1 MVPSMISNQAQE
13 GFEHVF
19 RHGLKESLS
28 PMADDECV
36 LTVLPDLAGAKEPR
50 VVILTISSFLFRL
63 IVLIHFAQDT
73 ATKEHFARLNNKPV
87 SEMDAQT
94 FYDTVSE
101 CGNMCCGILSRDLLP
116 FFPHMGLSTPNILD
130 KQCAA
135 YLNALKYGHIKHIR
149 VDINNSVR
157 FHATLCVC
165 EHADLDFAVDV
176 DAAESTGELEMF

>member
-1 MVPSMISNQAQE
+1 MISKQAQE

-28 PMADDECV
+28 PLADDDCV
-36 LTVLPDLAGAKEPR
+36 LTVLPDLAEAKEPQ
-50 VVILTISSFLFRL
+50 VVILTISSFLLRL
-63 IVLIHFAQDT
+63 IVLIHFTPDAT
-73 ATKEHFARLNNKPV
+73 TKEHFARINNKPLA
-87 SEMDAQT
+87 EMDVQT

-101 CGNMCCGILSRDLLP
+101 CGNMCCGILNRDLLTT
-116 FFPHMGLSTPNILD
+116 FPHMGLSTPNILD

-135 YLNALKYGHIKHIR
+135 YLDILKYGHIKHIR

-165 EHADLDFAVDV
+165 EHTDLDFAVDV
-176 DAAESTGELEMF
+176 DAEESTGELEMF